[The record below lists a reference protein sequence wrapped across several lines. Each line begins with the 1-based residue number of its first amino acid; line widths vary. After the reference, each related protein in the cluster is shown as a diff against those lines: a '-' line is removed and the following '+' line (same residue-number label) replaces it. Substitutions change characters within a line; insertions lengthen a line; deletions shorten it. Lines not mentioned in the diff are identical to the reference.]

1 MYKLETKKMNEHN
14 LFHHVNSKVNHD
26 RDLKKKKPH
35 QKKTFPQGYVVGQMF
50 EWMKTEY
57 NGKKKNPRGK

>member
-50 EWMKTEY
+50 EWMKTE
-57 NGKKKNPRGK
+57 